1 MATSSSAEELN
12 KDFMFTGLIQEVGT
26 ILSVTQNTEGK
37 EFIIKAPGL
46 IKEIQ
51 IDDSVATNGCCL
63 TATQI
68 KGDTFK
74 VQAIHMTL
82 QKTSIGSLKSGD
94 KVNLELSLRPN
105 DRLGG
110 HFVQGHVNAVGKIK
124 QIKTMGENWEIE
136 VSIPKDL
143 RKYMISEG
151 SVAIEGI
158 SLTIA
163 RLTSESLTVSIIP
176 HTLEKT
182 TLGTKKVGDDLNLE
196 VDMIAKYIENFLRF
210 DKESRKEEWAKNF
223 FDVKYE
229 D

>member
-1 MATSSSAEELN
+1 
-12 KDFMFTGLIQEVGT
+12 MFTGLIQEIGT
-26 ILSVTQNTEGK
+26 ILSVNQNAEGK
-37 EFIIKAPGL
+37 EFVIKAPKL
-46 IKEIQ
+46 IQDIQ

-68 KGDTFK
+68 NGDTFK

-82 QKTSIGSLKSGD
+82 EKTAVGSLKSGD
-94 KVNLELSLRPN
+94 KVNLELSLRPQ

-110 HFVQGHVNAVGKIK
+110 HFVQGHVNAIGKIK

-136 VSIPKDL
+136 VHFPENL

-151 SVAIEGI
+151 SITIDGI

-163 RLTSESLTVSIIP
+163 RLTSDTFTVAIIP

-182 TLGTKKVGDDLNLE
+182 TLGAKKVGDHLNLE
-196 VDMIAKYIENFLRF
+196 VDMIAKYIENFLRY
-210 DKESRKEEWAKNF
+210 DKDSRKEEWAQNF

>member
-1 MATSSSAEELN
+1 
-12 KDFMFTGLIQEVGT
+12 MFTGLIQELGT
-26 ILSVTQNTEGK
+26 IQSIRPNAEGK
-37 EFIIKAPGL
+37 EFVIKAPGL

-51 IDDSVATNGCCL
+51 IDDSVATNGVCL
-63 TATQI
+63 TATEI
-68 KGDTFK
+68 NGDTFK

-82 QKTSIGSLKSGD
+82 EKTSIGKLKPND
-94 KVNLELSLRPN
+94 RVNLELSLRPH

-110 HFVQGHVNAVGKIK
+110 HFVQGHVNALGQIK
-124 QIKTMGENWEIE
+124 QIKTMGKNWEIE
-136 VSIPKDL
+136 VTFPKEL

-151 SVAIEGI
+151 SVALDGI

-163 RLTSESLTVSIIP
+163 RLSPDSLTVAIIP

-182 TLGTKKVGDDLNLE
+182 TLGTKKVGDHLNIE
-196 VDMIAKYIENFLRF
+196 VDMLAKYIENFLRF
-210 DKESRKEEWAKNF
+210 NKDSKTEEWAKNF

>member
-1 MATSSSAEELN
+1 
-12 KDFMFTGLIQEVGT
+12 MFTGLIQEKGT
-26 ILSVTQNTEGK
+26 IISITPNTEGK
-37 EFIIKAPGL
+37 EYLIRAPGL

-63 TATQI
+63 TATAVYA
-68 KGDTFK
+68 DTFK

-82 QKTSIGSLKSGD
+82 QKTSLGYLRPQDS
-94 KVNLELSLRPN
+94 VNLELSLRPM

-110 HFVQGHVNAVGKIK
+110 HFVQGHVNGLGKIK
-124 QIKTMGENWEIE
+124 SIKTMGDNWE
-136 VSIPKDL
+136 VQLSFPQDL

-151 SVAIEGI
+151 SIALDGV

-163 RLTSESLTVSIIP
+163 RLSSEDLTVAIIP

-182 TLGTKKVGDDLNLE
+182 TLGTKKVGDHVNIE
-196 VDMIAKYIENFLRF
+196 VDMIAKYIENFLGAGKDFKRQ
-210 DKESRKEEWAKNF
+210 EWAKNL

>member
-1 MATSSSAEELN
+1 
-12 KDFMFTGLIQEVGT
+12 MFTGLIQEVGT
-26 ILSVTQNTEGK
+26 IQTITSNTEGK
-37 EFIIKAPGL
+37 EFVIRAPGL

-51 IDDSVATNGCCL
+51 IDDSVATNGVCL
-63 TATQI
+63 TATKI
-68 KGDTFK
+68 DGDTFR

-82 QKTSIGSLKSGD
+82 EKTSVGSLKTGD
-94 KVNLELSLRPN
+94 KVNLELSLRPQ

-110 HFVQGHVNAVGKIK
+110 HFVQGHVNALGKIQK
-124 QIKTMGENWEIE
+124 IAKVGNNWEIE
-136 VSIPKDL
+136 VSFPADL

-151 SVAIEGI
+151 SICLDGI

-163 RLTSESLTVSIIP
+163 RLTDSTLTVAIIP

-182 TLGTKKVGDDLNLE
+182 SLSAKKVGDVLNLE

-210 DKESRKEEWAKNF
+210 NKDSKSEEWAKNF
-223 FDVKYE
+223 FNVKYE

>member
-1 MATSSSAEELN
+1 
-12 KDFMFTGLIQEVGT
+12 MFTGLIQEVGT
-26 ILSVTQNTEGK
+26 IVSVSQNAEGK
-37 EFIIKAPGL
+37 EFIIRAPNL
-46 IKEIQ
+46 IKDIQ

-63 TATQI
+63 TATKI
-68 KGDTFK
+68 SGDTFK

-82 QKTSIGSLKSGD
+82 SKTSVGHLKAND
-94 KVNLELSLRPN
+94 KVNLELSLRPH

-110 HFVQGHVNAVGKIK
+110 HFVQGHVNALGKIK

-136 VSIPKDL
+136 VSFPADL

-151 SVAIEGI
+151 SVALDGI

-163 RLTSESLTVSIIP
+163 RLTADSLTVAIIP
-176 HTLEKT
+176 HTLENT
-182 TLGTKKVGDDLNLE
+182 TLGTKKVGDHLNIE

-210 DKESRKEEWAKNF
+210 DKGPKRDEWAKNF

>member
-1 MATSSSAEELN
+1 
-12 KDFMFTGLIQEVGT
+12 MFTGLIQEIGT
-26 ILSVTQNTEGK
+26 IVSVTSNQEGK
-37 EFIIKAPGL
+37 EFIIKAPQL

-51 IDDSVATNGCCL
+51 VDDSVATNGVCL
-63 TATQI
+63 TATKI
-68 KGDTFK
+68 NGDSFK

-82 QKTSIGSLKSGD
+82 EKTTIGNLRPND
-94 KVNLELSLRPN
+94 KVNLELSLRPH

-110 HFVQGHVNAVGKIK
+110 HFVQGHVNALGRIK
-124 QIKTMGENWEIE
+124 EIKTIGENWEVE
-136 VSIPKDL
+136 VSFPLEL

-151 SVAIEGI
+151 SVALDGI

-163 RLTSESLTVSIIP
+163 KLTDQSLTVAIIP

-182 TLGTKKVGDDLNLE
+182 TLGLKKIGDHLNIE

-210 DKESRKEEWAKNF
+210 DKGAKKEEWAKNF

>member
-1 MATSSSAEELN
+1 
-12 KDFMFTGLIQEVGT
+12 MFTGLIQEVGT
-26 ILSVTQNTEGK
+26 ILSVSQNTEGK

-82 QKTSIGSLKSGD
+82 QKTSIGGLKSGD

-136 VSIPKDL
+136 VTIPKDL

>member
-1 MATSSSAEELN
+1 
-12 KDFMFTGLIQEVGT
+12 MFTGLIQEVGT
-26 ILSVTQNTEGK
+26 ILSVNQNAEGK
-37 EFIIKAPGL
+37 EFVIKAPSL
-46 IKEIQ
+46 IKEIE

-82 QKTSIGSLKSGD
+82 EKTSVGLLKSGD
-94 KVNLELSLRPN
+94 KVNLELSLRPQ

-110 HFVQGHVNAVGKIK
+110 HFVQGHVNAIGKIK

-136 VSIPKDL
+136 VSFPVDL

-151 SVAIEGI
+151 SITLDGI

-163 RLTSESLTVSIIP
+163 RLTSDTFTVAIIP

-182 TLGTKKVGDDLNLE
+182 TLGGKKVGDHLNLE
-196 VDMIAKYIENFLRF
+196 VDMIAKYIENFLRY
-210 DKESRKEEWAKNF
+210 DKDSRKEEWAKNF

>member
-1 MATSSSAEELN
+1 
-12 KDFMFTGLIQEVGT
+12 MFTGLIQELGT
-26 ILSVTQNTEGK
+26 IVSVTPNAEGK
-37 EFIIKAPGL
+37 EFVIRAPGL
-46 IKEIQ
+46 IKNIQ

-63 TATQI
+63 TATKI
-68 KGDTFK
+68 HGDTFK

-82 QKTSIGSLKSGD
+82 EKTSIGHLRPND
-94 KVNLELSLRPN
+94 KVNLELSLRPH

-110 HFVQGHVNAVGKIK
+110 HFVQGHVNALGKIK

-136 VSIPKDL
+136 VSFPHEL

-151 SVAIEGI
+151 SVALDGI

-163 RLTSESLTVSIIP
+163 RLTADSLTVAIIP

-182 TLGTKKVGDDLNLE
+182 TLGTKKVGDHLNIE

-210 DKESRKEEWAKNF
+210 DKDSKREEWAKNF